1 MINNADVMFYIK
13 FYNVSTLLHS
23 VLLSLLGDLSSSGS
37 EKKSPT
43 DFALWK
49 VSKPGEPSW
58 DSPWGKVN
66 AENKQ
71 VLNNHL
77 SAFSRRG
84 L

>member
-1 MINNADVMFYIK
+1 MINNADVMFYIIVD
-13 FYNVSTLLHS
+13 NVSTLLHCG
-23 VLLSLLGDLSSSGS
+23 LLSLLGDLSSSGS

-66 AENKQ
+66 EENKQ